1 VGKVNNNKGKTMTK
15 KQKISLLSRLNNYK
29 EYLIINMTDK
39 KVYNDTWQQSDIN
52 RLNKD
57 LSVIKKLINNNKK
70 GKI

>member
-1 VGKVNNNKGKTMTK
+1 MTE

-39 KVYNDTWQQSDIN
+39 KVYNDTWQVSDIN

-57 LSVIKKLINNNKK
+57 LRVIKKLINNTK
-70 GKI
+70 GKNEQ